1 MFKLHLTDNGKR
13 DILEIGWYIYE
24 QLDSPVAAINT
35 VEKIEVAIRKIPDN
49 PYIYPKVRDD
59 RLAAMGYRSVVI
71 NNYVAFF
78 VIDEAAKIV
87 SIDRVIYG
95 RRDWAHIL

>member
-1 MFKLHLTDNGKR
+1 MFKLNLTESGKR
-13 DILEIGWYIYE
+13 DILEIGRYIFDQFE
-24 QLDSPVAAINT
+24 SPVAAVNT
-35 VEKIEVAIRKIPDN
+35 VKRIEATIRKIPDN

-78 VIDEAAKIV
+78 VIDEDEKIV
-87 SIDRVIYG
+87 SVDRVLYG
-95 RRDWAHIL
+95 RRNWVHIL